1 MISKFDGWYT
11 ENGPDTDVVLYSRCD
26 IARNISGFL
35 FPNKISL
42 SDSVDVISLVFSFFC
57 SLGDSAY
64 FKKLKLRAIDPLS
77 IKLLEEKGI
86 ILPDMPEKIEKAVL
100 VHENG
105 SLYIGLN
112 LEDHINISSFAAGMD
127 PEEVCARS
135 SFMEVKMR
143 EKIKFAEDRD
153 LGFLTSNLMG
163 IGTGLKFSVLCSFP
177 GILYS
182 NCLGSVLELTKQSN
196 LNVAGYYSPNS
207 KNSIGALFLISSAVS
222 AGDNEEIQTADF
234 ISCVNSIIEI
244 EREKKKTFLDE
255 NGLKVEDMLRRAIAI
270 AQSAKLMDFKEAADI
285 VFKIKFGLNMG
296 LITGITNEEC
306 NSMIF
311 KSQMGHL
318 AFLLLNSHIGLSDRN
333 LDDFSIEEYR
343 ARIIQ
348 ELCSKVRIIM

>member
-1 MISKFDGWYT
+1 MITKFDGWYT
-11 ENGPDTDVVLYSRCD
+11 GSGPDTDIVLYSRCD

-42 SDSVDVISLVFSFFC
+42 ADSVDVISLVFSFFC

-77 IKLLEEKGI
+77 LKLLEERGI
-86 ILPDMPEKIEKAVL
+86 IMPDMPEKIEKAVL

-112 LEDHINISSFAAGMD
+112 LEDHINITSFAAGMD
-127 PEEVCARS
+127 PEEVYARA
-135 SFMEVKMR
+135 SFMEQKMK
-143 EKIKFAEDRD
+143 EKIKFAEDKD

-163 IGTGLKFSVLCSFP
+163 VGTGVKFSVLCSLP
-177 GILYS
+177 GVLYS
-182 NCLGSVLELTKQSN
+182 GCLSSVLELTKQSN

-222 AGDNEEIQTADF
+222 AGDNEETQTADF
-234 ISCVNSIIEI
+234 ISGVNSVIEI
-244 EREKKKTFLDE
+244 EREKRQTYLNE
-255 NGLKVEDMLRRAIAI
+255 NTLKVEDMLRRSLAIS
-270 AQSAKLMDFKEAADI
+270 QSAKLMDFKEAADI

-296 LITGITNEEC
+296 LVTGITNEEC
-306 NSMIF
+306 NSMVF

-318 AFLLLNSHIGLSDRN
+318 AFLLLNSHIGLSDKN
-333 LDDFSIEEYR
+333 LNDFSIEEYR
-343 ARIIQ
+343 ARTIQ
-348 ELCSKVRIIM
+348 EVCSKVRIIM

>member
-1 MISKFDGWYT
+1 MISRLDGWYT
-11 ENGPDTDVVLYSRCD
+11 ENGPNTDIVLYSRCD

-42 SDSVDVISLVFSFFC
+42 CDSVDVVSLVFSFFC

-86 ILPDMPEKIEKAVL
+86 LLPDMPEKIEKAVL

-112 LEDHINISSFAAGMD
+112 LEDHVNITSFAAGMD
-127 PEEVCARS
+127 PEEVYARA

-153 LGFLTSNLMG
+153 LGFLTSNLME
-163 IGTGLKFSVLCSFP
+163 IGTGVKFSVLCSLP
-177 GILYS
+177 GVLYS

-222 AGDNEEIQTADF
+222 AGDNEDIQTADF
-234 ISCVNSIIEI
+234 IAGVNTIIEI
-244 EREKKKTFLDE
+244 EREKRKNFLDE
-255 NGLKVEDMLRRAIAI
+255 NTLKVEDMLRRAIAI

-318 AFLLLNSHIGLSDRN
+318 AFLLLNSHMGLADRN
-333 LDDFSIEEYR
+333 LSDFSIEEYR
-343 ARIIQ
+343 ARTIQ